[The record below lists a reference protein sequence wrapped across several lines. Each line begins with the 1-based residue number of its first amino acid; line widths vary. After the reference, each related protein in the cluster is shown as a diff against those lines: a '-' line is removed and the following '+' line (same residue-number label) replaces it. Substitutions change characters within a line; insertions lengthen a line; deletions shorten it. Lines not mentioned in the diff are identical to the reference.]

1 MYEKLVLMGRRR
13 SERNRRA
20 GSPANSAAAKTAP
33 VGESGRDQ
41 NLLFLD
47 WLYPYHT
54 SLFNGHKMCPFLQYL
69 CVKWIMGRQDA
80 DKLAFLAFFAL
91 VATSIGFN
99 MFNQECDPWKEIYA
113 TCTFRQLGLHPAAL
127 VTHAGN
133 DLVTRDWTAHI
144 ISLSRAMNGLVDAGK
159 HTRPTNICIQTA
171 AATVG

>member
-1 MYEKLVLMGRRR
+1 MFEKLVLVGRRR

-20 GSPANSAAAKTAP
+20 GSPTNSAAAKTAP
-33 VGESGRDQ
+33 VVESGRDQ

-47 WLYPYHT
+47 RLYPYHT
-54 SLFNGHKMCPFLQYL
+54 ALFNGHKMCPFLQYL
-69 CVKWIMGRQDA
+69 CVNWIMGRQDT
-80 DKLAFLAFFAL
+80 DK
-91 VATSIGFN
+91 
-99 MFNQECDPWKEIYA
+99 IYA